1 MAPQI
6 VKEKVSSSDF
16 EVDSHD
22 LHLQSKLK
30 TIHLVDSVRIG
41 ITVLALLFGIT
52 ILGLSA
58 DSLAVYQATHVPSDF
73 LLPLW
78 PDEFDLRPT
87 VALVVGAT
95 FVTLCN
101 IASLASSKV
110 QMIRNKATVHTS
122 VMFAAPLVGFI
133 AALIAI
139 IFFYSV
145 NASQTVD
152 SLLSWT
158 CRWQTVSM
166 MERPHFAT
174 LCKESWAGVYMSVL
188 LVPIEALVLAAA
200 GWQLKLEKHTSA
212 YSNARRTPSPV
223 MG

>member
-1 MAPQI
+1 MAPNI
-6 VKEKVSSSDF
+6 IKEKASNSDF
-16 EVDSHD
+16 EVDSRD
-22 LHLQSKLK
+22 GHLQSKLK
-30 TIHLVDSVRIG
+30 TIRLIDGVRVG

-52 ILGLSA
+52 ILGVSA
-58 DSLAVYQATHVPSDF
+58 DALSVYKSTSVPSSY

-78 PDEFDLRPT
+78 PEEFDLRPT
-87 VALVVGAT
+87 IALVIGAT
-95 FVTLCN
+95 FVMVCN

-110 QMIRNKATVHTS
+110 PTLRNKVMVHTS

-133 AALIAI
+133 AALIAV

-145 NASQTVD
+145 NASPTSD

-158 CRWQTVSM
+158 CRWKTVTM

-174 LCKESWAGVYMSVL
+174 LCKESWTGVYMSIL
-188 LVPIEALVLAAA
+188 LIPIEAAVLAVA